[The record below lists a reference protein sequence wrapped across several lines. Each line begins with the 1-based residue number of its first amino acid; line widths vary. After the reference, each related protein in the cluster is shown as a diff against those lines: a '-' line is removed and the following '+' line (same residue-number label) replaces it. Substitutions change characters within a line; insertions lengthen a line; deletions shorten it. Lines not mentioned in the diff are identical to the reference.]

1 MKKTYIRPQSTA
13 YALAA
18 SSMLAVSGS
27 STDEKWTS
35 EDLPEGYEEI
45 GFGSGTKVPD

>member
-1 MKKTYIRPQSTA
+1 MMKKIYIRPQSTS

-18 SSMLAVSGS
+18 SSMLAVSG
-27 STDEKWTS
+27 TDEKWTS

-45 GFGSGTKVPD
+45 DFGSGTKVPD